1 MINSLPHDRLIGGY
15 LVPKGYCEAGDMLAM
30 VRITTGVCVAWSD
43 YITSK
48 STQEFLAE
56 LSRHDNRPIYNDG
69 FDASAQP
76 QALQPLIIVIKGG
89 EPLEQGTWVHTEVA
103 IHLAM
108 WASPKFAVWAA
119 KALRAVLN
127 NQFEALDPEAQE
139 IKKQLEQSWAEIR
152 NQGKLTRRNFT
163 DAIKG
168 YLDTHEVSEGYRKWI
183 YANCS
188 DKLNKS
194 VFGKR
199 AKEIRIERC
208 QYTGLIRDTHKNPD
222 LRLLDRMEDYA
233 ARLIGQE
240 DVEPMDAVNSAIAF
254 YRPKYANQLG

>member
-1 MINSLPHDRLIGGY
+1 MITQVSEDSVIGGRT
-15 LVPKGYCEAGDMLAM
+15 VPKGYCNATLMCKANGKKLNDYLRLKRSKSYLEALSLDTGIPVTNLYIIIQGLGSGDEAGL
-30 VRITTGVCVAWSD
+30 
-43 YITSK
+43 
-48 STQEFLAE
+48 
-56 LSRHDNRPIYNDG
+56 
-69 FDASAQP
+69 
-76 QALQPLIIVIKGG
+76 
-89 EPLEQGTWVHTEVA
+89 QGTWVHPDVA
-103 IHLAM
+103 ISIAA
-108 WASPKFAVWAA
+108 WISPKFEVWAN
-119 KALRAVLN
+119 KTLRAVLN

-139 IKKQLEQSWAEIR
+139 IKKQLEQSWDEIR